1 MNHPSR
7 PGRPTPAPSR
17 RASGSVLVAAGIM
30 LSRLSGL
37 VRESAMSRVLGL
49 SNAANAFAAAVKIPN
64 LLQNLL
70 GEGVLSA
77 SFVPVYSQ
85 LLEEDD
91 DEEAGRVAGAVA
103 GMLMLVVGIAVLV
116 LVLAARP
123 LTRVFALGLP
133 DETFE
138 LTVTLV
144 RIMAVGIGFLVLSA
158 WCLGVLNS
166 HRRFFLSY
174 AAPVVWNAVQVV
186 VLIAVW
192 VLDWD
197 VDDAA
202 TALAW
207 GLTAGGA
214 AQLLVQLPATRRLA
228 KSVRLGLGR
237 KNPHVRDVRRR
248 FGPVVLGRGV
258 IQLSAYFDLFLASFL
273 AGGAVAALFKAQLLY
288 TLPVSLFAMSVAA
301 AELPEL
307 SRLTADPEA
316 LSQRT
321 TAALRRIAF
330 WMLLAMLLYVAVG
343 DLIIAVLFEGGR
355 FDATDTV
362 LVWLIVAA
370 YGLGL
375 PAIGISRMLQNAC
388 YATGDTA
395 GPARIAAVRVA
406 VSAGI
411 GLLAMF
417 PFDRVIIGPD
427 GFIGLDEIFRPAGPL
442 AEAIRDLDDPVRMGA
457 VGLAIGSAVAAWV
470 ELTLLTALLVRK
482 LPSLEHPLTTLRR
495 PAMAAALAFLAAA
508 TVKLVVDDL
517 PSLIA
522 APAAVGTAILT
533 STPWSHTAPVSRSPS
548 SFCGPARR
556 LIWR

>member
-1 MNHPSR
+1 M
-7 PGRPTPAPSR
+7 
-17 RASGSVLVAAGIM
+17 LVASGIM

-49 SNAANAFAAAVKIPN
+49 SKAANAFAVAVRIPN

-85 LLEEDD
+85 LLEDDD

-103 GMLMLVVGIAVLV
+103 GMLMLVVGVSVLV

-123 LTRVFALGLP
+123 ITRLLAFGLP
-133 DETFE
+133 DESFE
-138 LTVTLV
+138 LTVTLT

-186 VLIAVW
+186 VLVVVW
-192 VLDWD
+192 ILDWD

-202 TALAW
+202 KALAW
-207 GLTAGGA
+207 GLTLGGA
-214 AQLLVQLPATRRLA
+214 AQLLVQLPATLRLA
-228 KSVRLGLGR
+228 TSLRVGLGR
-237 KNPHVRDVRRR
+237 KSPHVRDVRRR
-248 FGPVVLGRGV
+248 SGPVVLGRGV
-258 IQLSAYFDLFLASFL
+258 IQLSAYLDLFLASFL

-316 LSQRT
+316 LTQRT

-330 WMLLAMLLYVAVG
+330 WMLLAMLLYVSVG

-355 FDATDTV
+355 FDSTDTV

-375 PAIGISRMLQNAC
+375 PAIGVSRMLQNAC

-406 VSAGI
+406 VSTGI
-411 GLLAMF
+411 GLLLMF

-427 GFIGLDEIFRPAGPL
+427 GFVGLDKILRPAGPL
-442 AEAIRDLDDPVRMGA
+442 AEAIRGQDDPVRMGA

-470 ELTLLTALLVRK
+470 ELTLLTTLLVRK
-482 LPSLEHPLTTLRR
+482 LPSLEHPLSTLRR
-495 PAMAAALAFLAAA
+495 PAVAAALAFLTAA
-508 TVKLVVDDL
+508 TVKLLVDDL

-522 APAAVGTAILT
+522 APLAVGSAILVYAVVAHRT
-533 STPWSHTAPVSRSPS
+533 GVEESELLLK
-548 SFCGPARR
+548 PARR